1 MFSSRYSAYVKSDVG
16 SEIINDQ
23 WYNSKTE
30 NNISDI
36 YSFTSTREKQ
46 FYFTTITYMNSV

>member
-46 FYFTTITYMNSV
+46 FYVTTITYMNSV